1 MAVWS
6 GGGDGKDTWITGEE
20 EGATSVAISSSS
32 SIADAKG
39 SSKVKGSSKAGAGSG
54 AGVVG
59 GGGGITKEETVD
71 VGIDFR
77 GARRARCDG
86 GGVGEEGSK
95 PRERF
100 TGDAMDGS
108 ATDEGVEDK

>member
-6 GGGDGKDTWITGEE
+6 GGGDGKETWITGEE

-32 SIADAKG
+32 SIADA
-39 SSKVKGSSKAGAGSG
+39 KGSSKAGAGSG